1 MTSTTSPGPAGGP
14 RATEGTTEGTGEN
27 AAARTPAAPPAAGT
41 PAAPTA
47 AGPGTRHAALR
58 YTLLRLGLFAACFVV
73 LSVLA
78 WFGVIPAGLGR
89 SNPLWLLALSILVSA
104 PLSMVLLRR
113 QREAMAQQ
121 IAPRV
126 ERVSGSVRN
135 RLAAHRDQEDDVA

>member
-1 MTSTTSPGPAGGP
+1 M
-14 RATEGTTEGTGEN
+14 
-27 AAARTPAAPPAAGT
+27 
-41 PAAPTA
+41 
-47 AGPGTRHAALR
+47 R